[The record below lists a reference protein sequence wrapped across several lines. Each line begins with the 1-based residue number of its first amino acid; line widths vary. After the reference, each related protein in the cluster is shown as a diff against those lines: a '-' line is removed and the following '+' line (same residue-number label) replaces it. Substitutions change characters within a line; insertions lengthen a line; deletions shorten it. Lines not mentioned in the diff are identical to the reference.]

1 MIIEI
6 NDLKKITDL
15 INSEGTILGLLK
27 DKKSKLFLCSFLKN
41 SEGTVYYST
50 TKKMLN
56 DYLLGKL
63 KTKELFLKSNSFLVT
78 VKNKNSSKVYIK
90 ESIAAEIQCSEIY
103 YTELPKSMTI
113 EKPFDKIG

>member
-6 NDLKKITDL
+6 NQLKKIIDL

-27 DKKSKLFLCSFLKN
+27 DKKSKLYLCSFLIN
-41 SEGTVYYST
+41 GEGTVYYST
-50 TKKMLN
+50 TKKTLN

-78 VKNKNSSKVYIK
+78 IKNKNNSKVYIK
-90 ESIAAEIQCSEIY
+90 ENIGAKIQCSEKY
-103 YTELPKSMTI
+103 YTELPKSMTV
-113 EKPFDKIG
+113 ENPCDNIG